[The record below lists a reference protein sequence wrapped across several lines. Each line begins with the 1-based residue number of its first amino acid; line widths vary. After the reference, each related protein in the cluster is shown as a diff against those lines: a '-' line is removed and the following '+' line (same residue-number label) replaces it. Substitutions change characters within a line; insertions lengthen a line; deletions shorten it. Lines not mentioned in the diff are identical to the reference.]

1 MKRVIKLTESDLI
14 NLVKKVIKESEL
26 NELGQ
31 GDFSDIEEIGCVEP
45 IGKLH
50 VGITTMSKQS
60 NYRSGFDFIVVY
72 YNNKKTNEKIVYGF
86 GLEVTDDMFNK
97 KDNKGTPI
105 ICRIAERTLM
115 DFSEQYEEN
124 EENF

>member
-1 MKRVIKLTESDLI
+1 MKKVIRITESQLI
-14 NLVKKVIKESEL
+14 KTLKKIIKESEL

-31 GDFSDIEEIGCVEP
+31 GDFSDIVEIGCVEP

-50 VGITTMSKQS
+50 VGITIMSKHS

>member
-1 MKRVIKLTESDLI
+1 VKKVIRLTESQLI
-14 NLVKKVIKESEL
+14 KTLKKIIKESEL

-31 GDFSDIEEIGCVEP
+31 GDFSDIEEIDCVDP

-50 VGITTMSKQS
+50 VGITTMSKRS

-86 GLEVTDDMFNK
+86 GPEVTDDMFDK
-97 KDNKGTPI
+97 KDYEGTPI

-115 DFSEQYEEN
+115 DFSEQYN
-124 EENF
+124 EKEVNF

>member
-1 MKRVIKLTESDLI
+1 MKKVIRLTESQLI
-14 NLVKKVIKESEL
+14 KTLKKIIKETEL

-50 VGITTMSKQS
+50 VGITTMSKKS

-72 YNNKKTNEKIVYGF
+72 FNNEKTNEQMVYGF
-86 GLEVTDDMFNK
+86 GPQVTDNMFDK
-97 KDNKGTPI
+97 KDYEGTPI

-115 DFSEQYEEN
+115 DFSEQYNEN
-124 EENF
+124 EVNF

>member
-1 MKRVIKLTESDLI
+1 MKKVIRLTESQLI
-14 NLVKKVIKESEL
+14 KTLKKIIKESEL

-86 GLEVTDDMFNK
+86 GLEVTDSMIDK
-97 KDNKGTPI
+97 KDNDGAPI
-105 ICRIAERTLM
+105 ICRIAERTLR
-115 DFSEQYEEN
+115 DFSKQYDEN

>member
-1 MKRVIKLTESDLI
+1 MKKVIRLTESQLI
-14 NLVKKVIKESEL
+14 KTLKKIIKESEL

-50 VGITTMSKQS
+50 VGITTMSKNS
-60 NYRSGFDFIVVY
+60 TYRSGFDFIVVY
-72 YNNKKTNEKIVYGF
+72 YNNNKTNKKIVYGF
-86 GLEVTDDMFNK
+86 GPQVTDDMLDK

>member
-1 MKRVIKLTESDLI
+1 MKKVIRLTESQLI
-14 NLVKKVIKESEL
+14 KTLKKIIKESEL

-31 GDFSDIEEIGCVEP
+31 GDFSDIEEIDCVEP

-50 VGITTMSKQS
+50 VGITTMSKRS

-86 GLEVTDDMFNK
+86 GPEVTDDMFNK

>member
-31 GDFSDIEEIGCVEP
+31 GDFSDIEEIDCVDP

-50 VGITTMSKQS
+50 VGITTMSKRS

-86 GLEVTDDMFNK
+86 GLEVTDDMFDK
-97 KDNKGTPI
+97 KDAEGSPI

-115 DFSEQYEEN
+115 EFSEQYDEN

>member
-50 VGITTMSKQS
+50 VGITTMSKKS